1 MAKKEIRYSEAV
13 DEIESILRQ
22 LESGELDVDEMTD
35 KVKRVTF
42 LIKFCKS
49 KLKATEESVQKILEE
64 DLDEPAEE

>member
-22 LESGELDVDEMTD
+22 LESGEMDVDEMTD

-49 KLKATEESVQKILEE
+49 KLKTTEESVQKILEE